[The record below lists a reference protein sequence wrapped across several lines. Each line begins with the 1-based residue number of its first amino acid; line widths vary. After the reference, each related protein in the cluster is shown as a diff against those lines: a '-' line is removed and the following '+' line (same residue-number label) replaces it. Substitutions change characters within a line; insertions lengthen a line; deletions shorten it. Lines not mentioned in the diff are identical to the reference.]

1 MSIIDTTDGILMLR
15 ACDWAFV
22 KPTRKLYY
30 NLTITGVSVLTAVTV
45 GGIEALGLIDDQLS
59 LRGWSGIAS
68 NNRFGMIG
76 YIIISIFV
84 ACWVGSALIY
94 RLRGYDK
101 ILR

>member
-1 MSIIDTTDGILMLR
+1 MVWNCLG
-15 ACDWAFV
+15 
-22 KPTRKLYY
+22 
-30 NLTITGVSVLTAVTV
+30 
-45 GGIEALGLIDDQLS
+45 AL
-59 LRGWSGIAS
+59 